1 MSIRDFTPRSN
12 RRRVQSQRS
21 KIFLAVVLAIAILL
35 QIPYPLLDGRA
46 LEIFTLLTVYFGA
59 AAMLIHARFSFGNKF
74 ALTYLGITALFAWVI
89 ETIGVN
95 TGWPFGVY
103 EYSETLGVFIF
114 DVPLVV
120 LFAWTMMA
128 YPALIAARRIA
139 RGWVFLYGGAI
150 LMGWDLFLD
159 PQMVAAG
166 RWTWEVTGRSFP
178 YAPEIPLSN
187 PFGWLLSGLTLMAIL
202 NFILPTERRKDAPGT
217 MVADIYLAWSLVGG
231 FIAQFFF
238 FGRQGLALVAFLIYG
253 IILAPYFFT
262 QWLNRS

>member
-21 KIFLAVVLAIAILL
+21 KIFLGVVLAAAILL
-35 QIPYPLLDGRA
+35 QISYPLLDGRA
-46 LEIFTLLTVYFGA
+46 LEIFTLLTVYSGA
-59 AAMLIHARFSFGNKF
+59 AAMLLHARMSFGNKF
-74 ALTYLGITALFAWVI
+74 AFTYLTITAVFALIV
-89 ETIGVN
+89 ESIGVN

-103 EYSETLGVFIF
+103 EYSETLGLFIF

-128 YPALIAARRIA
+128 YPALVAARRIA
-139 RGWVFLYGGAI
+139 SGWVFLYGGAI

-159 PQMVAAG
+159 PQMVTAG

-178 YAPEIPLSN
+178 FAPEIPLSN
-187 PFGWLLSGLTLMAIL
+187 AFGWLLSGLTLIAIL
-202 NFILPTERRKDAPGT
+202 HFILPTERRKESPST
-217 MVADIYLAWSLVGG
+217 LVVDIFLGWSLLGG

-253 IILAPYFFT
+253 AILAPYFFT

>member
-1 MSIRDFTPRSN
+1 MSIRDFTPRAN
-12 RRRVQSQRS
+12 RRRGQSQRS
-21 KIFLAVVLAIAILL
+21 KIFLTVVLAVAILL
-35 QIPYPLLDGRA
+35 QIPYPLLDGKA
-46 LEIFTLLTVYFGA
+46 LEILTLLTVYFGA
-59 AAMLIHARFSFGNKF
+59 AAMLLHARLSFGNKF
-74 ALTYLGITALFAWVI
+74 ALTYLAITALFAWLI

-103 EYSETLGVFIF
+103 EYSETLGLFIF

-166 RWTWEVTGRSFP
+166 RWTWEVTGASFP

-202 NFILPTERRKDAPGT
+202 NFVLPTERRKEAPST
-217 MVADIYLAWSLVGG
+217 MAADIFLGWSLVGG

-238 FGRQGLALVAFLIYG
+238 FDRQGLALVAFLIYG
-253 IILAPYFFT
+253 AILAPYFFT
-262 QWLNRS
+262 RWLNRS

>member
-21 KIFLAVVLAIAILL
+21 KIFLGVVLGAAILL
-35 QIPYPLLDGRA
+35 QIPYPLLDGRV
-46 LEIFTLLTVYFGA
+46 LEIFTLLTVYSGA
-59 AAMLIHARFSFGNKF
+59 AAMLLHARMSFGNKF
-74 ALTYLGITALFAWVI
+74 AFTYLAITGVFALII
-89 ETIGVN
+89 ESIGVN

-103 EYSETLGVFIF
+103 EYSETLGLFIF

-128 YPALIAARRIA
+128 YPALVAARRIA
-139 RGWVFLYGGAI
+139 SGWVFLYGGAI

-159 PQMVAAG
+159 PQMVTAG

-178 YAPEIPLSN
+178 FAPEIPLSN
-187 PFGWLLSGLTLMAIL
+187 AFGWLLSGLTLIAIL
-202 NFILPTERRKDAPGT
+202 HFILPTERRKESPST
-217 MVADIYLAWSLVGG
+217 LVVDIFLGWSLLGG

-253 IILAPYFFT
+253 AILAPYFFT

>member
-1 MSIRDFTPRSN
+1 MSIRDFTPRSD

-21 KIFLAVVLAIAILL
+21 KILLGVVLAAAILL

-46 LEIFTLLTVYFGA
+46 LEIFTLLTVYSGA
-59 AAMLIHARFSFGNKF
+59 AAMLLHARMSFGNKF
-74 ALTYLGITALFAWVI
+74 AFTYLAITAVFALII
-89 ETIGVN
+89 ESIGVN

-103 EYSETLGVFIF
+103 EYSETLGLFIF

-128 YPALIAARRIA
+128 YPALVAARRIA
-139 RGWVFLYGGAI
+139 SGWVFLYGGAI

-159 PQMVAAG
+159 PQMVTAG

-178 YAPEIPLSN
+178 FAPEIPLSN
-187 PFGWLLSGLTLMAIL
+187 AFGWLLSGLTLIAIL
-202 NFILPTERRKDAPGT
+202 HFILPTERRKESPST
-217 MVADIYLAWSLVGG
+217 LVVDIFLGWSLLGG

-253 IILAPYFFT
+253 AILAPYFFT

>member
-1 MSIRDFTPRSN
+1 MSIRDFTPRAN
-12 RRRVQSQRS
+12 RRRGQSQRS
-21 KIFLAVVLAIAILL
+21 KAFLAVVLAAAILL

-46 LEIFTLLTVYFGA
+46 LEIFTLLTVYCGA
-59 AAMLIHARFSFGNKF
+59 AAMLLHARLSFGNKF
-74 ALTYLGITALFAWVI
+74 ALTYLAITAVFAWVI

-95 TGWPFGVY
+95 TGWPFGIY
-103 EYSETLGVFIF
+103 EYSKTLGVFIF

-166 RWTWEVTGRSFP
+166 RWTWEVTGASFP

-187 PFGWLLSGLTLMAIL
+187 PFGWLLSGLTLIAIL
-202 NFILPTERRKDAPGT
+202 HFILPTERRKEAPST
-217 MVADIYLAWSLVGG
+217 LAVDIFLGWSLVGG

-238 FGRQGLALVAFLIYG
+238 FDRQGLALVAFLIYG
-253 IILAPYFFT
+253 AILAPYFFT